1 MKATIRKDLEYIN
14 IFSEQSG
21 ECEPLC
27 VENKGKT
34 FQTNQPDILDQYG
47 CELNLIVVHNGKI
60 FYANSIDFDF
70 VK

>member
-34 FQTNQPDILDQYG
+34 FQTNQPDILDG
-47 CELNLIVVHNGKI
+47 SHLNLIVVRNGKI